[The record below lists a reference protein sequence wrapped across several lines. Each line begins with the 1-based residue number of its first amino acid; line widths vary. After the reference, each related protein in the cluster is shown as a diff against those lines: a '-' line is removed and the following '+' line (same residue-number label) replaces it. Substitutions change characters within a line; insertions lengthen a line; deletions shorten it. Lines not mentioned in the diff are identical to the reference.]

1 MELSCVS
8 IFENT
13 RKKTK
18 LNLVLVVVLVLDRKV
33 SNLFNHKQFP
43 VLLVALDV
51 TAAMLVVKNKS
62 ISYLWEKLFSC

>member
-13 RKKTK
+13 RIKTK

-43 VLLVALDV
+43 VLLVC
-51 TAAMLVVKNKS
+51 T
-62 ISYLWEKLFSC
+62 